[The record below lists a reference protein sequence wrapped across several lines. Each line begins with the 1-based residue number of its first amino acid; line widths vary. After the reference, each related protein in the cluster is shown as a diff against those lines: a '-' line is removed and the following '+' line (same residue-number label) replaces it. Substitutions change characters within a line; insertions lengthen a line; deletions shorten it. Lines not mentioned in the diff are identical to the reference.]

1 MQASAA
7 AARYEKDEKPKTK
20 LFSLRTPYMKQG
32 RITQL
37 VAETENMWIH
47 TKINYEG
54 GENEIHTHL
63 DEDHSFIVLEGQM
76 SVFDEK
82 GNELKVG
89 KYQGVMIPRGAY
101 YRYLNTGSENLVVI
115 RVGAG
120 IKGQKQGG
128 QDMRVR
134 PDGKPLIASSEENK
148 TVPPIEDTRF
158 FADFAGEPNTEK
170 DTRRKGHKEKRRQG
184 DL

>member
-1 MQASAA
+1 MH
-7 AARYEKDEKPKTK
+7 AARKLEPTEKPKTQK
-20 LFSLRTPYMKQG
+20 FSLRTPYMKQG

-54 GENEIHTHL
+54 GENEIHTHI

-82 GNELKVG
+82 GGEIKVE
-89 KYQGVMIPRGAY
+89 KHQGVMIPKGAY
-101 YRYLNTGSENLVVI
+101 YRYLNTGSENLVVL

-120 IKGQKQGG
+120 VKGQKQGG
-128 QDMRVR
+128 EEMRVR
-134 PDGKPLIASSEENK
+134 PDGKPVVTGTPQNRNL
-148 TVPPIEDTRF
+148 PPIEAGKF
-158 FADFAGEPNTEK
+158 FAESAG
-170 DTRRKGHKEKRRQG
+170 
-184 DL
+184 

>member
-1 MQASAA
+1 MQASAT
-7 AARYEKDEKPKTK
+7 ARIDKDEKPQTK

-101 YRYLNTGSENLVVI
+101 YRYLNTGPENLVVI

-120 IKGQKQGG
+120 IKGKKQGG
-128 QDMRVR
+128 EDMRVR
-134 PDGKPLIASSEENK
+134 PDGKPLVASSEENK
-148 TVPPIEDTRF
+148 TVPPIEDTRY
-158 FADFAGEPNTEK
+158 FADSAG
-170 DTRRKGHKEKRRQG
+170 
-184 DL
+184 

>member
-1 MQASAA
+1 MQASAT
-7 AARYEKDEKPKTK
+7 AARIDKDEKPQTK

-101 YRYLNTGSENLVVI
+101 YRYLNTGPENLVVI

-120 IKGQKQGG
+120 IKGKKQDGE
-128 QDMRVR
+128 DMRVR
-134 PDGKPLIASSEENK
+134 PDGKPLVASSEENK
-148 TVPPIEDTRF
+148 TVPPIEDTRY
-158 FADFAGEPNTEK
+158 FADSAG
-170 DTRRKGHKEKRRQG
+170 
-184 DL
+184 

>member
-1 MQASAA
+1 MQASATA
-7 AARYEKDEKPKTK
+7 ATFEKDEKPQTK

-89 KYQGVMIPRGAY
+89 KHQGVMIPRGAY
-101 YRYLNTGSENLVVI
+101 YRYLNTGPENLVVI

-120 IKGQKQGG
+120 IKGKPQGG
-128 QDMRVR
+128 EDMRIR
-134 PDGKPLIASSEENK
+134 PDGKPLPAYSAENK
-148 TVPPIEDTRF
+148 TVEPIEDTRY
-158 FADFAGEPNTEK
+158 FADSAG
-170 DTRRKGHKEKRRQG
+170 
-184 DL
+184 

>member
-1 MQASAA
+1 MEAVKKHEPEA
-7 AARYEKDEKPKTK
+7 KPRTQK
-20 LFSLRTPYMKQG
+20 FSLRTPYMKQG

-37 VAETENMWIH
+37 VAETENLWIH

-82 GNELKVG
+82 GNEIKVG
-89 KYQGVMIPRGAY
+89 KHQGVMIPRGAY

-120 IKGQKQGG
+120 IKGQPQGG
-128 QDMRVR
+128 VEMRVR
-134 PDGKPLIASSEENK
+134 PDGKPLLSSSEENK
-148 TVPPIEDTRF
+148 TVPPVQDSRF
-158 FADFAGEPNTEK
+158 FADSAG
-170 DTRRKGHKEKRRQG
+170 
-184 DL
+184 

>member
-1 MQASAA
+1 MQQ
-7 AARYEKDEKPKTK
+7 ARKLEPAEKPKSQK
-20 LFSLRTPYMKQG
+20 FSLRTPYMKQG

-54 GENEIHTHL
+54 GEIHTHL
-63 DEDHSFIVLEGQM
+63 DEDHAFIVLEGQM
-76 SVFDEK
+76 SVFDEQ
-82 GNELKVG
+82 GNEQKIE
-89 KYQGVMIPRGAY
+89 KYQGIMIPRGAY

-128 QDMRVR
+128 AEMRVR
-134 PDGKPLIASSEENK
+134 PDGKPLLADSAENK
-148 TVPPIEDTRF
+148 TVPPVEDSRF
-158 FADFAGEPNTEK
+158 FADSAG
-170 DTRRKGHKEKRRQG
+170 
-184 DL
+184 

>member
-1 MQASAA
+1 MH
-7 AARYEKDEKPKTK
+7 AARKLEPTEKPKTQK
-20 LFSLRTPYMKQG
+20 FSLRTPYMKQG

-54 GENEIHTHL
+54 GENEIHCHL

-76 SVFDEK
+76 SVFDES
-82 GNELKVG
+82 GNEIKVE
-89 KYQGVMIPRGAY
+89 KHQGVMIPKGAY

-120 IKGQKQGG
+120 IKGKAQGG
-128 QDMRVR
+128 TEMRIR
-134 PDGKPLIASSEENK
+134 PDGKPLLANSAENK
-148 TVPPIEDTRF
+148 TVAPIEDTRF
-158 FADFAGEPNTEK
+158 FADSAG
-170 DTRRKGHKEKRRQG
+170 
-184 DL
+184 

>member
-1 MQASAA
+1 MQA
-7 AARYEKDEKPKTK
+7 ARKLEPTEKPKTQK
-20 LFSLRTPYMKQG
+20 FSLRTPYMKQG

-54 GENEIHTHL
+54 GENEIHCHL

-76 SVFDEK
+76 SVFDEN
-82 GNELKVG
+82 GNEIKVE
-89 KYQGVMIPRGAY
+89 KHQGVMIPKGAY

-120 IKGQKQGG
+120 IKGKAQGG
-128 QDMRVR
+128 TEMRVR

-148 TVPPIEDTRF
+148 TVPPIEDTRY
-158 FADFAGEPNTEK
+158 FADSAG
-170 DTRRKGHKEKRRQG
+170 
-184 DL
+184 